1 MDRRSAIAAIASIG
15 ALAPFQAAVAQQE
28 KRVQRI
34 GVITAE
40 AKSDPE
46 TQAQLAAFLERL
58 KELGW
63 KVGTDVRI
71 EYRFGEGDVPRL
83 PKLARELVDLRPDVI
98 FAPTTPAA
106 TAVRQLTLVIPIVFA
121 QVPDP
126 VAAGFVTNL
135 ARPNGNITGFTNFE
149 FSIGGKWVEA
159 IKACAP
165 KVSRAAVVFD
175 PANPSWTAYLRAIEA
190 SAPNYGL
197 QLTPAGA
204 RNVEELEREIEAF
217 ARTPNGALIVL
228 PSPVTIVNRKSII
241 SLAAQHHL
249 PAIYPYPYFAKSGG
263 LMSFGINVVD
273 LYARAASYVDRILKG
288 AKPVD
293 LPIQLPTRFEL
304 VINLKTAKALGLT
317 IPKELLLRADEVIQ

>member
-1 MDRRSAIAAIASIG
+1 LDRRSAIAAIASIG

-63 KVGTDVRI
+63 KVGADVRI

-149 FSIGGKWVEA
+149 FSIGGKWVET

-228 PSPVTIVNRKSII
+228 PSPVTIVNRKLII

-249 PAIYPYPYFAKSGG
+249 PAIYPYPYFTKSGG